1 MTDSSDI
8 RISDD
13 ERESA
18 LAALGTHMSSGR
30 LDVDEF
36 SERSAK
42 AAIAKTRGDLIL
54 LFRDLPHPH
63 PECGAIDAP
72 KAEPVATSGTVPELQ
87 PTARR
92 EPATGRRFAK
102 RAVPA
107 VIVVALAIFVLTHL
121 WVLVVIP
128 VVAAVIGGIVW
139 AALRS
144 RGSGWADSSFDAEFD
159 AEFDK
164 HFNAR
169 HSVYDKDYSKNYT
182 RNYLRNYM
190 RKYNDRYHRRDDD
203 D

>member
-63 PECGAIDAP
+63 PEFGAIDAP
-72 KAEPVATSGTVPELQ
+72 KVESATTPDVEPENQ
-87 PTARR
+87 
-92 EPATGRRFAK
+92 PATRRDSAVGRRLAK
-102 RAVPA
+102 AAIPA
-107 VIVVALAIFVLTHL
+107 VIVVAMAIFVLTHL

-128 VVAAVIGGIVW
+128 VATAVIGGIVW
-139 AALRS
+139 AALRT

-159 AEFDK
+159 AEFDR

-190 RKYNDRYHRRDDD
+190 RKYNERYDRRDGD
-203 D
+203 